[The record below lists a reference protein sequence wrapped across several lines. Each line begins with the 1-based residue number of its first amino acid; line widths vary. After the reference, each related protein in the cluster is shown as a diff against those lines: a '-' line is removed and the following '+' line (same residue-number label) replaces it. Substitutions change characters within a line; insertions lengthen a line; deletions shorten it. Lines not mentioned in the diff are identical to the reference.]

1 MLQYS
6 VDRLQFNYQINLND
20 NYKKSGEEGCNE
32 KNINPKYRIGKRNKM
47 FCLRMRRCKN
57 KSYCMGYGK

>member
-20 NYKKSGEEGCNE
+20 NYKKSGEEGCNK

-47 FCLRMRRCKN
+47 FCFKN
-57 KSYCMGYGK
+57 EKMQKQKLLYGLW